1 MTMPKMLKDQLKGFV
16 PTQKATEI
24 MGLIAKGSTL
34 MRLCKTL
41 SMTSD
46 EYQFSLWADAPSAY
60 WVGEG
65 ERIQTSEASWIFPKM
80 QAKKIAVIIPVTKE
94 KLNDSTI
101 SVFEELKPAI
111 AEAFYTSFDKA
122 GLFGVESPFA
132 LNLFQ
137 AAIDEGNFI
146 VDGTNAALDLD
157 VSDTMALIE
166 DADFEVNAFAT
177 HGGMKNRIR
186 KLRDADGNKLF
197 VDVNQGEFYGQPIS
211 FCKNGAFDKEKA
223 ELIAGNWD
231 KAVIGIREGIEYEIL
246 KEATLQNTLW
256 TDGKPLSL
264 AEQDMIAIKATMR
277 LAFLPV
283 QPKAFAVLA
292 TKGTSPT
299 PTTKA
304 GA

>member
-16 PTQKATEI
+16 PTEKSKEI

-34 MRLCKTL
+34 MRLCKT
-41 SMTSD
+41 MPMKSD
-46 EYQFSLWADAPSAY
+46 EYQFSLWADTPSAY

-65 ERIQTSEASWIFPKM
+65 ERIQTTEATWILPKM
-80 QAKKIAVIIPVTKE
+80 VAKKIAVIIPVTKE
-94 KLNDSTI
+94 KLNDATI
-101 SVFEELKPAI
+101 NVFEELKPAI
-111 AEAFYTSFDKA
+111 AEAFYTTFDKA
-122 GLFGVESPFA
+122 GLFGVGSPFA

-146 VDGTNAALDLD
+146 IDGTSTALDLD
-157 VSDTMALIE
+157 VSDTMAMVE
-166 DADFEVNAFAT
+166 DGDFTVNGFT
-177 HGGMKNRIR
+177 TYGGMKNRIR

-197 VDVNQGEFYGQPIS
+197 VDVNQGEFYGEPIS
-211 FCKNGAFDKEKA
+211 FCKNGAFDKAKA
-223 ELIAGNWD
+223 ELIAGDWN

-292 TKGTSPT
+292 TKGTT
-299 PTTKA
+299 PKKTGEA
-304 GA
+304 